1 MSEDLGMSLHDED
14 VNKVETIMNKVS
26 ARVEE
31 ILISGREVPPGSH
44 EGPMSSKVS
53 RKSKISARS
62 EICARKAILNPKDKR
77 KAWKNDAISLN
88 SEPCKFRS
96 GKFNIDEV
104 GRYSYNGKKQLQV
117 GEGAVMEM
125 KDELSGELAETCT
138 VLRKEVGIVKELI
151 EQKDAQGL
159 LRKVGNLEQLQAE
172 RDKPVYLLY
181 RLLSDN
187 GAMQLAEKVTSQDE
201 EIRMVKELVENVF
214 YEQHEEMVR
223 EPQKSHTSRM
233 KKSGAS
239 ICSSRESLT
248 NSSVASLRTNK
259 FRKNRENCIKKLK
272 FQPSFLREKFSDRQ
286 EIFDIQKRLC
296 KGLINGKDQI
306 TSGDEIQKLEE
317 SYQTMVSAAVRL
329 REHLPS
335 EEANDID
342 IHVEQEESEVF
353 EVKKQMVKL
362 MTRKSQAG
370 EDEIVEGNTSEK
382 QGIQGRE

>member
-1 MSEDLGMSLHDED
+1 
-14 VNKVETIMNKVS
+14 
-26 ARVEE
+26 
-31 ILISGREVPPGSH
+31 
-44 EGPMSSKVS
+44 
-53 RKSKISARS
+53 
-62 EICARKAILNPKDKR
+62 
-77 KAWKNDAISLN
+77 
-88 SEPCKFRS
+88 
-96 GKFNIDEV
+96 
-104 GRYSYNGKKQLQV
+104 
-117 GEGAVMEM
+117 
-125 KDELSGELAETCT
+125 
-138 VLRKEVGIVKELI
+138 
-151 EQKDAQGL
+151 
-159 LRKVGNLEQLQAE
+159 
-172 RDKPVYLLY
+172 
-181 RLLSDN
+181 
-187 GAMQLAEKVTSQDE
+187 MQLAEKVTSQDK
-201 EIRMVKELVENVF
+201 EIRVVKELVENVF

-223 EPQKSHTSRM
+223 EPQKSHTSRI

-296 KGLINGKDQI
+296 RGLINGKDQI

-370 EDEIVEGNTSEK
+370 EDEIVEGKPVKNKVSKEGNERMRSEMERLK
-382 QGIQGRE
+382 ARLDNQKELIDDLLLTRDQDMIRRELLTLDKVYDDYVAAIVHLRENACA